1 MNSPPPYRDAA
12 RRLLGVG
19 PESGTPELIAS
30 ATRLLEEAHAELS
43 NLIGIAGVEALEGR
57 ALRLARGDAPLLGAV
72 VERNGN
78 GIIGGLSGPLAHA
91 DPEELHEALVAFL
104 AHLLGLMASLLGE
117 EITLRLLRRI
127 RPDVEPGNAII
138 GEQPGEVE

>member
-1 MNSPPPYRDAA
+1 MNPIPSHPEAA
-12 RRLLGVG
+12 RRLLGVA
-19 PESGTPELIAS
+19 PESGTPELIDA

-43 NLIGIAGVEALEGR
+43 NLVGIAGVEALEGR

-104 AHLLGLMASLLGE
+104 AHLVGLLVSLLGE
-117 EITLRLLRRI
+117 EITLRLLRTI
-127 RPDVEPGNAII
+127 RPDVDLEHAMI